1 MEERQVQEGGA
12 GMILHE
18 LVVGGERRP
27 ARDGATFS
35 VREPATGE
43 VLADV
48 ARAGAADVDAALTIA
63 TGTFD
68 SGVWAAVGA
77 TGRGRVLGRV
87 AALLRERA
95 DEIATVEARNAGK
108 PLGDARWEVEAA
120 AGTFEY
126 YAGAANKL
134 FGEVVPVQEPGL
146 DVVLREPVG
155 VCALVVPWNFPLLIA
170 SWKSAPA
177 LACGNPIILKP
188 ASYTPLSALILGE
201 ILVEAGVPVACVSVL
216 PGPGAEVGGR
226 LVADRRVHKISF
238 TGETATGAGILRAS
252 SANIT
257 RVSLELGGKSAC
269 VVFADADIERCVE
282 ETPMSAFGNAGQDC
296 CARSRILVER
306 SAYDDFV
313 TRFAARVGRIRVGL
327 PLDDATEMGPLISPA
342 QRETSLRYL
351 EIGRD
356 EGAELVIG
364 GIVPTDDALAPG
376 SFLTPAV
383 LAGVRNEMRVAQ
395 EEIFGPVVSVIP
407 FDDEADAIR
416 LANDSDF
423 GLSGSLWTR
432 ELGRATRVARAL
444 RTGTLSVNSNRS
456 VRTETPFGG
465 YKRSG
470 LGREL
475 GMHAMQH
482 YTEVKNVFFSSE

>member
-1 MEERQVQEGGA
+1 M
-12 GMILHE
+12 
-18 LVVGGERRP
+18 
-27 ARDGATFS
+27 
-35 VREPATGE
+35 
-43 VLADV
+43 LAEV
-48 ARAGAADVDAALTIA
+48 ARAGAADVHDALTIA
-63 TGTFD
+63 
-68 SGVWAAVGA
+68 SGAFEAGGWAATGA

-87 AALLRERA
+87 AALLRDRA
-95 DEIATVEARNAGK
+95 EEIATVEARNAGK

-177 LACGNPIILKP
+177 LACGNPIVLKP
-188 ASYTPLSALILGE
+188 ASYTPLSALMLGE
-201 ILVEAGVPVACVSVL
+201 ILVESGVPAECVSVL
-216 PGPGAEVGGR
+216 PGPGAEVGGA
-226 LVADRRVHKISF
+226 LVADRRVNKISF
-238 TGETATGAGILRAS
+238 TGETSTGAGILRAS
-252 SANIT
+252 SDNVT

-269 VVFADADIERCVE
+269 VVFADADIERCIE
-282 ETPMSAFGNAGQDC
+282 ETPMSVFGNAGQDC

-306 SAYDDFV
+306 SAYDAFV
-313 TRFAARVGRIRVGL
+313 ARFAARVERINVGQ
-327 PLDDATEMGPLISPA
+327 PLDAATEMGPLISPA
-342 QRETSLRYL
+342 QRETSQRYL

-356 EGAELVIG
+356 EGAELVAG
-364 GIVPTDDALAPG
+364 GVVPDDDNLASG

-383 LAGVRNEMRVAQ
+383 LAGVRNEMRVAR
-395 EEIFGPVVSVIP
+395 EEIFGPVVSIIA
-407 FDDEADAIR
+407 FDDEADAVRI
-416 LANDSDF
+416 ANDSDY

-444 RTGTLSVNSNRS
+444 RTGALSVNSNRS